1 MTALVVPSAST
12 AETTIPT
19 SVPVAASSD
28 TVFASSLASIGLVTS
43 NSSASRIPTV
53 NVDSA
58 VDPSVLVARIAI
70 VHVVEL
76 S

>member
-1 MTALVVPSAST
+1 MPSAST
-12 AETTIPT
+12 AETTTPT
-19 SVPVAASSD
+19 FAPVVASSD
-28 TVFASSLASIGLVTS
+28 TVFASSLASTGLVTS
-43 NSSASRIPTV
+43 NSSESRIPTV

-70 VHVVEL
+70 VHEVEL